1 MVLQT
6 ASASELPP
14 EYTDEEKSSRKIFLE
29 KILEKVEFT
38 FVFVSF
44 FFFTDAVTMVV
55 LSGGASEGDGFSYDS
70 VNYTIVHLFYVI
82 HNFLTI
88 LLVAC
93 RYKRTLYI
101 LLSNPVL
108 IAASAMVG
116 LSFLWSFVPDQSLSA
131 GIFATC
137 NVLFSIYLAG
147 RYTLKQQITIL
158 SYVLLTIAIL
168 NFVFVYALPQYGIMG
183 PPVHAGA
190 WRGVFTHKNGAGKMM
205 VLTCGVMYTMFNEV
219 KNKRLKWLYALGL
232 LLALQM
238 INKTG
243 SGGALLNSVFI
254 LTIVTLLQV
263 FKTETRKLLL
273 SLIFLISA
281 AIFIAV
287 AYVPLMTFA
296 LGLIGKDATL
306 TGRTDI
312 WEYIYTMI
320 GHRPVLGYGLGGFW
334 HGTAGPS
341 LYVWQ
346 RAGWKVPDAHH
357 GFLDM
362 TLQIGILGSVI
373 VCLGLWQTLLRG
385 LARTR
390 LFKTWISSWPASYV
404 LYIVLINLAESS
416 LLAPNSIFWIL
427 ICTMGFT
434 TSFEAKYLTDF
445 DRFTLAGNSNLMGDE
460 IMGKLKS
467 SERAKTTTPMSI

>member
-6 ASASELPP
+6 TPASEPP
-14 EYTDEEKSSRKIFLE
+14 SEEVEKKKSPGRALLE

-38 FVFVSF
+38 YVFISL
-44 FFFTDAVTMVV
+44 FFFTDAVTMVL

-70 VNYTIVHLFYVI
+70 INYIPVHLFYVI
-82 HNFLTI
+82 HNCLT
-88 LLVAC
+88 LFFVAC

-108 IAASAMVG
+108 IAASTVVG
-116 LSFLWSFVPDQSLSA
+116 LSFFWSFAPDDSLSA

-137 NVLFSIYLAG
+137 NMLFAVYLAG

-158 SYVLLTIAIL
+158 SYVLLSISIL

-183 PPVHAGA
+183 PPVHPGA

-205 VLTCGVMYTMFNEV
+205 VLACGVMYTMFNEV
-219 KNKRLKWLYALGL
+219 KDKRLKWLYIIGL
-232 LLALQM
+232 FLSLQM

-254 LTIVTLLQV
+254 LTIVTVLQV

-273 SLIFLISA
+273 SLIFLISG
-281 AIFIAV
+281 AIFVSV

-320 GHRPVLGYGLGGFW
+320 GHRPALGYGVGGFW

-341 LYVWQ
+341 LYIWQ
-346 RAGWKVPDAHH
+346 RAGWRVPDAHQ

-362 TLQIGILGSVI
+362 TLQIGIIGTTLVSLV
-373 VCLGLWQTLLRG
+373 LWQTLLRG

-390 LFKTWISSWPASYV
+390 LFKTWVSSWPAAYT

-427 ICTMGFT
+427 ICSMSFT
-434 TSFEAKYLTDF
+434 TSFEAKYLNDF
-445 DRFTLAGNSNLMGDE
+445 DRFSLGNNNNIMGDK
-460 IMGKLKS
+460 IMDKIKPS
-467 SERAKTTTPMSI
+467 KNVQTTQTNI